1 MRSNLLTYISANL
14 PSGFKVSQEL
24 PWSESGN
31 TPLYNKNLKT
41 IYLDREQNELV
52 DLIPII
58 NGTDIQ
64 NRIDRVRG
72 YLTVDAKNAPA
83 NIDSVITTIRAA
95 TNSAAGIGSYHSRT
109 IDLTVD
115 YIGDQ
120 ITYSW
125 EYVFTK
131 LN

>member
-1 MRSNLLTYISANL
+1 MRSQLVTYLSANM
-14 PSGFKVSQEL
+14 PTGFKVSQEL
-24 PWSESGN
+24 PWSQSGQ
-31 TPLYNKNLKT
+31 TLYNKNLKT
-41 IYLDREQNELV
+41 IYLDREQHELV
-52 DLIPII
+52 DLIPLI
-58 NGTDIQ
+58 NADAIQ

-72 YLTVDAKNAPA
+72 YLTVDAKNQPS
-83 NIDSVITTIRAA
+83 NIDSVITAIRAA
-95 TNSAAGIGSYHSRT
+95 TNSATGLGDYHART